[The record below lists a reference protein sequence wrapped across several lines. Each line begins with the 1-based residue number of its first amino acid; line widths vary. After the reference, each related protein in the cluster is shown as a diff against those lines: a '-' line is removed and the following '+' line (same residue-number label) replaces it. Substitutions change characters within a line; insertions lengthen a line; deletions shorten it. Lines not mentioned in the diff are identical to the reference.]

1 MSDDES
7 VPGSESVPGGD
18 ESGPGNNESGPGHD
32 ESDPAGGR
40 ADLLAE
46 MRALRRRA
54 RTERHAYWF
63 PLVLF
68 GLLTCAS
75 IPFYVLPARPPGST
89 AAVSGA
95 PPLPALGGYAG
106 FTVQRYLG
114 YYWLAALLGG
124 LLLTLLWYRWN
135 ARRVG
140 LATPARG
147 YLLTTAAL
155 TALALVIP
163 PLSQLRSP
171 RWLQHLQVLW
181 PGDLVL
187 RGTFPFVI
195 IAAGLWVLAWA
206 ERSRALALIAAVYT
220 GTALLASLY
229 NIENVLFR
237 LGWNPS
243 GNDWSLTS
251 LPNVLLPAFVL
262 LATGAGAF
270 AVQRPYRARP

>member
-7 VPGSESVPGGD
+7 
-18 ESGPGNNESGPGHD
+18 
-32 ESDPAGGR
+32 DPASDQVG
-40 ADLLAE
+40 LLAE
-46 MRALRRRA
+46 LTALRRRA

-75 IPFYVLPARPPGST
+75 VPFYVLPSAPSDGT
-89 AAVSGA
+89 EAVSG
-95 PPLPALGGYAG
+95 PSMPVLGGDG
-106 FTVQRYLG
+106 GLTVQRFLG

-124 LLLTLLWYRWN
+124 LLLTLLWYRRN
-135 ARRVG
+135 AGRVG

-147 YLLTTAAL
+147 YVMTTAIL
-155 TALALVIP
+155 TVLALVIP
-163 PLSQLRSP
+163 PLSQVRSP
-171 RWLQHLQVLW
+171 HWLSWLQHLHVLW

-206 ERSRALALIAAVYT
+206 ERSRVLTVITAIYSA
-220 GTALLASLY
+220 TALLASLY

-251 LPNVLLPAFVL
+251 LPNVLLPALVL
-262 LATGAGAF
+262 LVAGAGAF
-270 AVQRPYRARP
+270 AGQRHHRTRT

>member
-7 VPGSESVPGGD
+7 
-18 ESGPGNNESGPGHD
+18 
-32 ESDPAGGR
+32 DPASNE
-40 ADLLAE
+40 AALLAD
-46 MRALRRRA
+46 MKALRRRTRSA
-54 RTERHAYWF
+54 RHAYWF

-75 IPFYVLPARPPGST
+75 VPFYVQPRPAAGRTGTASGESALPI
-89 AAVSGA
+89 
-95 PPLPALGGYAG
+95 LGGMPG
-106 FTVQRYLG
+106 VTVHRSLG

-147 YLLTTAAL
+147 FLVTTAVL
-155 TALALVIP
+155 TVLALVIP
-163 PLSQLRSP
+163 PLSQVRSP
-171 RWLQHLQVLW
+171 GWLSWLRHLSVLW

-206 ERSRALALIAAVYT
+206 ERSRALTAIAAAYT
-220 GTALLASLY
+220 ATALLASLY

-237 LGWNPS
+237 LGWNPP

-251 LPNVLLPAFVL
+251 LPNVLLPALVL

-270 AVQRPYRARP
+270 AVQRPHRARP